1 MLEYFFDFNEIR
13 APQKYPGKVGY
24 KGKNKGK
31 YTGNPKGKNPSDVWI
46 FPNVKS
52 MHKEKTIH
60 PCQFPIELAER
71 LVLSMSKKN
80 DLVIDPYAGVGT
92 TLIAA
97 LKNKNKIL
105 ISTLRLILTAIK
117 EKDIAN
123 RSGTNKE
130 GIKDPEIIKV
140 LRKMKKQRQ
149 DSADLYQKGG
159 RQELQEAENEE
170 IKIIETFLPK
180 QLSEEETKKV
190 CKEMIESLKATSI
203 KDMGKI
209 MGTLKQK
216 YSDSINFSKAN
227 VIVKG
232 LLNQ

>member
-1 MLEYFFDFNEIR
+1 MSLREKINE
-13 APQKYPGKVGY
+13 Q
-24 KGKNKGK
+24 
-31 YTGNPKGKNPSDVWI
+31 
-46 FPNVKS
+46 
-52 MHKEKTIH
+52 
-60 PCQFPIELAER
+60 
-71 LVLSMSKKN
+71 
-80 DLVIDPYAGVGT
+80 
-92 TLIAA
+92 LIAA

-123 RSGTNKE
+123 RSRTNKE

-190 CKEMIESLKATSI
+190 CKEMIKSLKATSI